1 MGLFSRIRRLNP
13 LSSFGAIGISAH
25 ACHAKHSNLT
35 FRQALELSLVRTRP
49 GWDEARVRRIKSLLD
64 SAETSDEMIQ
74 AVIKAESAGL

>member
-13 LSSFGAIGISAH
+13 LSSFGAIGISAY
-25 ACHAKHSNLT
+25 ACHTKHPNLT

-74 AVIKAESAGL
+74 AVIKAESTGL